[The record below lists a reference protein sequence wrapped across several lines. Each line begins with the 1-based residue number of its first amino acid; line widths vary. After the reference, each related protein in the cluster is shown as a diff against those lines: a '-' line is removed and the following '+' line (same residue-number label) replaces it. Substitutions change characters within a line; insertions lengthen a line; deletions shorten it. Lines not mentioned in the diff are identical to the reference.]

1 MNTTRGHRNGGSS
14 FLLVIMLVAA
24 AADIAAAQQT
34 GQGPSYF
41 NPQNFNPSMAV
52 IIVVLVT
59 AFFFLGFFSIYI
71 RRCAGGL
78 PAPLDRLRKRWRR
91 GTRQRCRQ
99 VRERRWRR
107 RGVENLACYCR
118 TRELTRMGC
127 GELSGRAGVHK
138 LVGWAFWAASC
149 AFGICLKRA
158 TPSWTEHF

>member
-1 MNTTRGHRNGGSS
+1 MWQGMAHAAES
-14 FLLVIMLVAA
+14 F
-24 AADIAAAQQT
+24 
-34 GQGPSYF
+34 
-41 NPQNFNPSMAV
+41 
-52 IIVVLVT
+52 
-59 AFFFLGFFSIYI
+59 

-138 LVGWAFWAASC
+138 LVGWAAWAASC
-149 AFGICLKRA
+149 VFGLRLKRVTKLDRA
-158 TPSWTEHF
+158 FLGSACWPSEPSFQTWLGRFCYRAEPVRAELKRVSSQAKELVQTFSPRH